1 MQWTESWWTSILHIS
16 EMAGSLWNFPQN
28 VHKVGD
34 FPFGIDLRSND
45 FRMHAHGDAS
55 SKGALLSMWLSYT
68 LLLIPQILSFG
79 SSRTNYFFNFILE
92 YRGLQCIN
100 FRGTGA

>member
-16 EMAGSLWNFPQN
+16 EMPGSLWNFPQN

-45 FRMHAHGDAS
+45 FRMHAHGDHS
-55 SKGALLSMWLSYT
+55 SKGRHPGVRS
-68 LLLIPQILSFG
+68 QG
-79 SSRTNYFFNFILE
+79 
-92 YRGLQCIN
+92 GLRKHHYEQSKWQ
-100 FRGTGA
+100 

>member
-55 SKGALLSMWLSYT
+55 SKGACLWFSISPVH
-68 LLLIPQILSFG
+68 I
-79 SSRTNYFFNFILE
+79 FFV
-92 YRGLQCIN
+92 GQVSQAALQK
-100 FRGTGA
+100 